1 MIPDQSKGRHKILS
15 RPSLLTLAFRPSS
28 VSPHRSPAP
37 TSLRPTCIQAGIL
50 DCQVRVGFG
59 LIVIGIVGI
68 CDVVC
73 PVMIVIFVLY
83 RTVVMYNVV
92 VYVVNM
98 YVFVIVIEIKS

>member
-1 MIPDQSKGRHKILS
+1 M
-15 RPSLLTLAFRPSS
+15 TLAFRPSS

-50 DCQVRVGFG
+50 DCQVRVGCG
-59 LIVIGIVGI
+59 LIVIDIVGI

-83 RTVVMYNVV
+83 RTVVY
-92 VYVVNM
+92 
-98 YVFVIVIEIKS
+98 VIVYIFVTKIH

>member
-59 LIVIGIVGI
+59 LVVIIVGI

-73 PVMIVIFVLY
+73 PVVIVIFVLC
-83 RTVVMYNVV
+83 RTVLYV
-92 VYVVNM
+92 VY
-98 YVFVIVIEIKS
+98 IVIEIKS

>member
-59 LIVIGIVGI
+59 LNVIIVGI

-73 PVMIVIFVLY
+73 PVLIVILYVLY
-83 RTVVMYNVV
+83 RTVVVIVVMYNV
-92 VYVVNM
+92 
-98 YVFVIVIEIKS
+98 IVMK

>member
-1 MIPDQSKGRHKILS
+1 MLS
-15 RPSLLTLAFRPSS
+15 RPALLTLAFRPSS

-59 LIVIGIVGI
+59 LIVIIVGI

-73 PVMIVIFVLY
+73 PVLIVILYVLY
-83 RTVVMYNVV
+83 RTVIIVYVAVV
-92 VYVVNM
+92 VYIIK
-98 YVFVIVIEIKS
+98 YVIVMK